1 MKIRV
6 FIAVTTLI
14 FSLGAQATPPFRLT
28 LSSEP
33 GNIDPHQQKGS
44 ISSYLLQ
51 SLYRNLF
58 FYDDDAGLVPDLGE
72 SCKRDGPLVLVC
84 KLKNN
89 LKWSDGS
96 ALTAA
101 DFLKSYQRIL
111 DPKNA
116 SPRADLLFKI
126 KNAAAIYK
134 DPKKMSALG
143 ITAPNATTL
152 RFEFGEKDP
161 DFEYVLA
168 NSLVSPIKNTLAPGP
183 KATELVVNGPYK
195 ISQWISG
202 QKIQLVSNDFYPAPP
217 SVAKSPRPPVEFLFV
232 AEDSVGLQLYEK
244 NELSFLRR
252 LPSLY
257 IPQFKSRPDFLW
269 IPVTR
274 FDYIG
279 FGPALKDHPKLRE
292 ALSLSLAFPELQKIF
307 ASDGVPGCAGTPQTW
322 TTEELCYK
330 KDLIKAKAALA
341 QDKNSPKTMQL
352 MYSTLGGEDH
362 RRATEWI
369 QSQWSQN
376 LNISVQIV
384 LRENKVYLS
393 ELQKNPPAIFRKG
406 VAPDRPTCL
415 AVLETFASWSPEN
428 YIQMKNPEF
437 QTLLKTLSETS
448 SPDARK
454 KLCTRGIRYLMED
467 HWIIP
472 MGAIHF
478 AMLAK
483 PEFKGWKLNSMNQLN
498 LSGLEYRPAP

>member
-1 MKIRV
+1 
-6 FIAVTTLI
+6 
-14 FSLGAQATPPFRLT
+14 
-28 LSSEP
+28 
-33 GNIDPHQQKGS
+33 
-44 ISSYLLQ
+44 
-51 SLYRNLF
+51 
-58 FYDDDAGLVPDLGE
+58 
-72 SCKRDGPLVLVC
+72 
-84 KLKNN
+84 
-89 LKWSDGS
+89 
-96 ALTAA
+96 
-101 DFLKSYQRIL
+101 
-111 DPKNA
+111 
-116 SPRADLLFKI
+116 
-126 KNAAAIYK
+126 
-134 DPKKMSALG
+134 
-143 ITAPNATTL
+143 
-152 RFEFGEKDP
+152 
-161 DFEYVLA
+161 
-168 NSLVSPIKNTLAPGP
+168 
-183 KATELVVNGPYK
+183 
-195 ISQWISG
+195 
-202 QKIQLVSNDFYPAPP
+202 
-217 SVAKSPRPPVEFLFV
+217 
-232 AEDSVGLQLYEK
+232 
-244 NELSFLRR
+244 
-252 LPSLY
+252 
-257 IPQFKSRPDFLW
+257 
-269 IPVTR
+269 VTR